1 MSKQR
6 RGFGVIVALCCWSLS
21 IGTSWAQTNGEQS
34 SLHGIKSVRVVI
46 ERLASDVER
55 DGLTLSQI
63 RTDVEL
69 ALRQAGIRVQSIE
82 NAGTEPG
89 NPYLYVNLMT
99 TKSEV
104 LYAFTSYLYS
114 LQVSLYQDV
123 VLAREPSTTLS
134 ALTWQTK
141 VLGSVPTANILE
153 LRKTL
158 HDSVEQFL
166 NVYLAANPK

>member
-1 MSKQR
+1 M
-6 RGFGVIVALCCWSLS
+6 
-21 IGTSWAQTNGEQS
+21 QS
-34 SLHGIKSVRVVI
+34 S
-46 ERLASDVER
+46 ETAE
-55 DGLTLSQI
+55 
-63 RTDVEL
+63 
-69 ALRQAGIRVQSIE
+69 
-82 NAGTEPG
+82 TEPC

-123 VLAREPSTTLS
+123 GLAREPGTTVS
-134 ALTWQTK
+134 APTWQTR
-141 VLGSVPTANILE
+141 VLGSIPTAKVLE

-166 NVYLAANPK
+166 NAYLAANPK

>member
-1 MSKQR
+1 MSKQG
-6 RGFGVIVALCCWSLS
+6 RGFRAIVVFSCWSLS
-21 IGTSWAQTNGEQS
+21 MGMSWAQTTSEQS
-34 SLHGIKSVRVVI
+34 SLHGIRNVKVVI
-46 ERLASDVER
+46 ERLAPDVER
-55 DGLTLSQI
+55 DGLTLNQI

-69 ALRQAGIRVQSIE
+69 ALRQAGLRVQSAE
-82 NAGTEPG
+82 STGTEPG

-123 VLAREPSTTLS
+123 MLAREPSTTLS

-141 VLGSVPTANILE
+141 VLGSVPTANVLD
-153 LRKTL
+153 LRKIL

-166 NVYLAANPK
+166 NAYLAANPK